1 MINCYSEINLFF
13 FSLFLSLRYV
23 WSGFLVVLGIFLNV
37 YSKNMDKIR
46 LPSPY
51 DLIKKMVDLR
61 KSRTL
66 AQTV

>member
-1 MINCYSEINLFF
+1 MTIVLSFIFF
-13 FSLFLSLRYV
+13 AKPFTFQYV

-51 DLIKKMVDLR
+51 DLINKMVDLR

>member
-1 MINCYSEINLFF
+1 MINCYSDINLFPF
-13 FSLFLSLRYV
+13 FLSLRYV
-23 WSGFLVVLGIFLNV
+23 WSGFLVVLLSIFLNV

-51 DLIKKMVDLR
+51 DLINKMVDLR
-61 KSRTL
+61 KSRAL